1 MQGRISG
8 QEVGAV
14 WGDMPASAF
23 IQNSYLF
30 KSLDEAGQEMVM
42 RAGKIFCFQ
51 TGEVMVQEGE
61 PGDMLYI
68 IKSGAVDV
76 FTTRDGKEI
85 LLATLSRGA
94 CVGEVSLLTGTPRTA
109 TVRAKEP
116 VTAIGIAQYDI
127 MEILSQYPKVKKL
140 LESIVMARA
149 EDTIEKTLK

>member
-1 MQGRISG
+1 MSG

-30 KSLDEAGQEMVM
+30 KSLDEAGQEKVM
-42 RAGKIFCFQ
+42 RAGKIFYFRA
-51 TGEVMVQEGE
+51 GEIIMREGE
-61 PGDMLYI
+61 PGDMLYV
-68 IKSGAVDV
+68 IKNGVVDV
-76 FTTRDGKEI
+76 FTTRDGKEFP
-85 LLATLSRGA
+85 LASLSHGA

-127 MEILSQYPKVKKL
+127 MEILDQYPKVKKL
-140 LESIVMARA
+140 LESIVRARA